1 MLTRACHFSLSSAT
15 QIQSISTI
23 PISLRSILI
32 LAFHLQLD
40 LPSGTIPRGLPI
52 RILYESLL
60 PHMGQISIAETILHI
75 DIGDICRQKGQAFG
89 ITPLHNKTQNLPAE
103 T

>member
-1 MLTRACHFSLSSAT
+1 
-15 QIQSISTI
+15 
-23 PISLRSILI
+23 
-32 LAFHLQLD
+32 
-40 LPSGTIPRGLPI
+40 
-52 RILYESLL
+52 
-60 PHMGQISIAETILHI
+60 MGQISIAETILHI